1 MKNVALAIALALA
14 AAACGAPGPAARG
27 SLGTLVTH
35 DHVVQVEQTAD
46 GVRYSIE
53 TRDGELVASDL
64 TREQLETLAPTA
76 AKSLETGTA
85 RRALDARVLIAD

>member
-1 MKNVALAIALALA
+1 MKNLALA
-14 AAACGAPGPAARG
+14 AALALSISACGAPGPAARG
-27 SLGTLVTH
+27 QLGSLVTR
-35 DHVVQVEQTAD
+35 DHVVQVEQTPD

-64 TREQLETLAPTA
+64 TREQLETLAPNA

-85 RRALDARVLIAD
+85 QRMLIAD